1 MVWCYGGRL
10 RTLTSSSHSV
20 AHAPSENYLS
30 RARNTNLAFTQTE
43 NVKWAFTFLVM
54 LLRAVSLTE
63 PAFDSKECVPT
74 ILYMVVIPLF
84 LAYGYTGWWF
94 ILYGRRVERKTEAG
108 NAGWTSAFIQLCL
121 SRYLDASFTWKIYQ
135 LMAKKLHI
143 IMFSPLYQQTF
154 EVELLPHSL
163 YSSPANPAY
172 IKQCRYCTYSAGGY
186 KEAHF
191 YILWG
196 EYNYLNIYRWH
207 IFVTL

>member
-1 MVWCYGGRL
+1 
-10 RTLTSSSHSV
+10 
-20 AHAPSENYLS
+20 
-30 RARNTNLAFTQTE
+30 
-43 NVKWAFTFLVM
+43 M
-54 LLRAVSLTE
+54 LLRKIKDTNFVFSLCCTC
-63 PAFDSKECVPT
+63 AFRELSQQSQEHQPSIYSNWKCKMSFYIISCDAFTSCLAHWTCIWLKGMRPDHIV
-74 ILYMVVIPLF
+74 YMVVIPLF

-94 ILYGRRVERKTEAG
+94 ILYGRRVERKTEAE

-121 SRYLDASFTWKIYQ
+121 SRYFDASFTWKIYQ

-191 YILWG
+191 YILCG